1 MSLAVSSSYAHGL
14 VDKPGGP
21 ALREQIQAREAAI
34 KAREV
39 KQLDAAPTVDAR
51 EALEDKFIAQRK
63 ERGEKYA
70 ALLCSQDGWQ
80 PKPGASSQSQV
91 LTAYY
96 ALLGQKARAYAA
108 AHGRPVSLEDID
120 RVKLSKDDVEKLRK
134 QFGDEAVKK
143 ALPLLQRHMCQG
155 KFLTAAAMRF
165 MQSSQFVVYQTA
177 IEQERDVVDTSVRT
191 HDEKLD
197 EKDHDRLR
205 EERHRQ
211 VTHWTDRVV
220 VQREDNK
227 RILYASVGGRLVP
240 LGEKPE

>member
-1 MSLAVSSSYAHGL
+1 MSLAVSSASAAL
-14 VDKPGGP
+14 VDRPGGP
-21 ALREQIQAREAAI
+21 ALRDQI
-34 KAREV
+34 KARERTILV
-39 KQLDAAPTVDAR
+39 REEGALAKCPDQASKDALALKFMDA
-51 EALEDKFIAQRK
+51 RK

-80 PKPGASSQSQV
+80 PKPGATPQSQV

-96 ALLGQKARAYAA
+96 GLLGQKARAFAA
-108 AHGRPVSLEDID
+108 DHGRAVGLDDID

-134 QFGDEAVKK
+134 QFGDDAVKK

-155 KFLTAAAMRF
+155 RFLTHAAMRF
-165 MQSSQFVVYQTA
+165 MMSSQFVVYQTA
-177 IEQERDVVDTSVRT
+177 IEHERDTVDTSVRA

-205 EERHRQ
+205 DERKRQ

-227 RILYASVGGRLVP
+227 RVLYASVGGRLVP